1 MEQSFRSTCFACYRG
16 YIVQGIVNNLSPL
29 FFVIFQRDFHIS
41 YSMIASLILFNFI
54 TQIVVDI
61 LCVKFVDRIG
71 YRSAAII
78 AHVCGTV
85 GLLGLGV
92 FPMFFPS
99 PFLGLATATM
109 ISAVGGG
116 IIEVII
122 SPIIDSLPSENK
134 EARMSLLHSFYCWGQ
149 LGVVLITTLLVKLL
163 GESLWWL
170 LPICWAVFP
179 LYNLFSFFKVPLMP
193 TVPAE
198 EKVPLRTLGKSGI
211 FLCAMVLMLCAGA
224 SELAMSQWSSMFA
237 EKGLGVPKVL
247 GDLLG
252 PCLFA
257 LFMGAGRTIYGI
269 WGHKL
274 NLFHALLLTGTLC
287 IGCYVGAACFTNP
300 ALALFCCAFC
310 GFTISLMWPGVFS
323 NTSAMFPKGGTAMF
337 GILAVCG
344 DIGCS
349 SGPALTGFVSD
360 IFSKF
365 GELAASMGLSPDQ
378 LGLKAGLLSAVI
390 FPAVLIVTLILQ
402 RKLYLKSK

>member
-1 MEQSFRSTCFACYRG
+1 
-16 YIVQGIVNNLSPL
+16 
-29 FFVIFQRDFHIS
+29 
-41 YSMIASLILFNFI
+41 
-54 TQIVVDI
+54 
-61 LCVKFVDRIG
+61 
-71 YRSAAII
+71 
-78 AHVCGTV
+78 
-85 GLLGLGV
+85 
-92 FPMFFPS
+92 
-99 PFLGLATATM
+99 
-109 ISAVGGG
+109 
-116 IIEVII
+116 
-122 SPIIDSLPSENK
+122 
-134 EARMSLLHSFYCWGQ
+134 
-149 LGVVLITTLLVKLL
+149 
-163 GESLWWL
+163 
-170 LPICWAVFP
+170 
-179 LYNLFSFFKVPLMP
+179 
-193 TVPAE
+193 
-198 EKVPLRTLGKSGI
+198 
-211 FLCAMVLMLCAGA
+211 MVLMLCAGA

-300 ALALFCCAFC
+300 AMALFCCAFC

-402 RKLYLKSK
+402 RKLYLKSKSCAYASRNPTKVFGVQFRRVSKRKK